1 MGEQKEAADR
11 VPKEDVLHR
20 IGGLQRL
27 MQEAQIDFTLLFQNV
42 DKYYF
47 SGTMQK
53 GILAIPLGKDPLL
66 FIEKGA
72 ERAQAETPLSIT
84 LVKNDR
90 EIRQILES
98 KGILKGR
105 VGLELDVLP
114 VNLLERVKEVFG
126 LRRYGDITPAI
137 KELRMIKSGF
147 EIGQI
152 KKSGEILSHVF
163 AKAKDVVR
171 EGVPELEIDAV
182 LVAEGR
188 KLGHQGFLR
197 MRGINQEMATITVQ
211 AGRAGTIPT
220 CLDAPIAGMGV
231 TAAMPFGSS
240 FESVK
245 RGVPV
250 TVDYG
255 GGYNGYVTDETRIFV
270 AGKMKKLFEKPYA
283 TARAIVEDVISYAK
297 EGIDCREIFSRAHR
311 IARKAQLEDY
321 FMGYGEGQVS
331 FIGHGLG
338 LEINELPVITSR
350 HGRILKEG
358 MVFAFEP
365 KFVLP
370 GEGAIGLEVDLIVRP
385 QSLERVTTDSI
396 DIVYV

>member
-1 MGEQKEAADR
+1 MVKRKEAADR

-27 MQEAQIDFTLLFQNV
+27 MREAHIGSVLLFQNV
-42 DKYYF
+42 DRYYF

-53 GILAIPLGKDPLL
+53 GVLAISPGQEPLL
-66 FIEKGA
+66 LVERGA

-84 LVKNDR
+84 PVKNDK

-98 KGILKGR
+98 KGFLKGR

-114 VNLLERVKEVFG
+114 VNLFERVKQLLG
-126 LRRYGDITPAI
+126 LGRYADITPAV
-137 KELRMIKSGF
+137 KEVRMVKSPF
-147 EIGQI
+147 EIAQI
-152 KKSGEILSHVF
+152 KKSGEMVSHVF
-163 AKAKDVVR
+163 SRAKDVVR
-171 EGVPELEIDAV
+171 EGVTELEIDAV

-197 MRGINQEMATITVQ
+197 MRGINQEIATITVQ
-211 AGRAGTIPT
+211 AGLAGTIPT

-231 TAAMPFGSS
+231 TPAMPFGSS
-240 FESVK
+240 FKAVK
-245 RGVPV
+245 KGIPV

-255 GGYNGYVTDETRIFV
+255 GGYNGYVTDETRVFV
-270 AGKMKKLFEKPYA
+270 AGKMKKLFEKLYE
-283 TARAIVEDVISYAK
+283 TARAIVEDVISFAK
-297 EGIDCREIFSRAHR
+297 EGVDCTEIYSRALKL
-311 IARKAQLEDY
+311 ARKARLQDY

-338 LEINELPVITSR
+338 LEINELPVITAR

-385 QSLERVTTDSI
+385 RGLERVTADSL